1 MDRIKSFLVAL
12 GVNMAFRYKYL
23 FLIALCIALH
33 YACGISLL
41 WAAGALLLW
50 IIHGAVVT
58 VMITFVANCNNVPR
72 NQKGISLHAG
82 RTAQFDELYRG
93 EGSAGGY
100 EEAHRDADPAEAFE
114 EEQNG
119 ASAPETFEEI
129 TPDRGREDGDE
140 T

>member
-33 YACGISLL
+33 YVCGISLL

-50 IIHGAVVT
+50 IIHGVVVT

-93 EGSAGGY
+93 TDSAGGY
-100 EEAHRDADPAEAFE
+100 EEAHRDADPAE
-114 EEQNG
+114 
-119 ASAPETFEEI
+119 TFDEVHCGTEPAEAYDGI
-129 TPDRGREDGDE
+129 SPDRGREDGDE

>member
-33 YACGISLL
+33 YVCGISLL

-82 RTAQFDELYRG
+82 RTARFDEMYRG
-93 EGSAGGY
+93 TE
-100 EEAHRDADPAEAFE
+100 PAEAFE
-114 EEQNG
+114 K
-119 ASAPETFEEI
+119 I
-129 TPDRGREDGDE
+129 TPDRGLEDGDE